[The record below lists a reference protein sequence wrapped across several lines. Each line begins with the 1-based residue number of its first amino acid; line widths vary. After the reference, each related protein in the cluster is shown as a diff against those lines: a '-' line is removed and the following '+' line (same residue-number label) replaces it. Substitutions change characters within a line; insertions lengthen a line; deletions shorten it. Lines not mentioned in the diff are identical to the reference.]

1 MQATVATYDA
11 ETRSGSVFLDD
22 GTRMPFDA
30 SALQGTGLRFL
41 RPGQRVRLDGPPGT
55 IERIQII
62 TLT

>member
-11 ETRSGSVFLDD
+11 ETRSGTVFLDD
-22 GTRMPFDA
+22 GSRLPFDA
-30 SALQGTGLRFL
+30 AALEGTGLRFL
-41 RPGQRVRLDGPPGT
+41 RPGQRVRLNGPPGT